1 MLSKGKSLLG
11 LDIGS
16 KRIGMAVSDELGIT
30 SHGLSTIKRKN
41 DEEVRA
47 HLRNVIAREGVKE
60 IVVGL
65 PLNMN
70 GSYGPQAKGAIV
82 FAENLKENFNI
93 PVKLWD
99 ERMSTMEVER
109 ILIDAGTSR
118 AKRKK
123 KIDKLAAQ
131 VILQNYL
138 NTKKHQ

>member
-1 MLSKGKSLLG
+1 M
-11 LDIGS
+11 GS
-16 KRIGMAVSDELGIT
+16 KRIGVAVSDPLGIT
-30 SHGLSTIKRKN
+30 AQGLLTLEKGKDTDLIKNLRDIILK
-41 DEEVRA
+41 EE
-47 HLRNVIAREGVKE
+47 IKE

-70 GSYGPQAKGAIV
+70 GSYGPQAKSAIS
-82 FAENLKENFNI
+82 FADNLKDKFDM

-109 ILIDAGTSR
+109 IMIEADVSR

-131 VILQNYL
+131 VILQSYL
-138 NTKKHQ
+138 NARSHV